1 MKKIFKSKN
10 SERFSIL
17 PHPLFFNKYLVLTM
31 LHVLVPAAC
40 MQLCAQSAYTSST
53 TYIGGYHIKCHG
65 QSTGTI
71 NANPNFG
78 TPPYTFLWNTGEN
91 TAQISN
97 KPAGIYVVTITDQN
111 NISQT
116 DTFEL
121 LQPYLLN
128 YQSVVS
134 NFNGYQI
141 DAHGAH
147 SGSIQLSATG
157 GTPPYRYYW
166 SDADSSVIKKDLVA
180 GTYQFT
186 ITDANQCSTSGSYTL
201 NEPGALQVSFSNIQ
215 QLTCF
220 KSNNGKATINITG
233 GLGNYDV
240 VWDNGSFSMSPDNLK
255 EGYNA
260 VRIYERGRAVLDT
273 GITLTQ
279 PDAIEVQFAKSN
291 YNGYNVSCVDCF
303 NGSISTTVTG
313 GTAPYT
319 YLWNDANNS
328 STPNLSNL
336 NGGEYELM
344 IMDANACKMSST
356 VQLSMPNPKDWSRY
370 GNSNTDTSEFIG
382 STDTSALRFK
392 INNQEVL
399 KMAGNGNIGIGTASP
414 TEKLEVNGVIKASG
428 LKLNNFELDIRPP
441 SAVNPEIISMGAV
454 TAGPSP
460 DPLNPI
466 FESTCIDPLNIE
478 RANLFNGGA
487 VYKVKTIIQ
496 NSLICKN
503 ADPTMYVGLYGCDG
517 AIEVNQTN
525 NGSQS
530 FSENKLL
537 INTLCGKDV
546 IVGKTDAG
554 NLIANYRLGVGVA
567 NPTEKFEVNGN
578 GIIFGKVGIGSAAP
592 EADLHIKNGISN
604 SFIIENT
611 QSPNKFKIEAANG
624 YGRLSSSGG
633 FLFFL
638 NSDQDV
644 TDVSSEFVISKNA
657 SHSGQA
663 GGTELFKIKND
674 GTAYLKDLWVKAPAT
689 NGAFPDYVFAKDYK
703 LKTLA
708 EVKAY
713 YLKNHHLPDL
723 PSATQIEAQGGVSMS
738 DLLIKLTKI
747 VEENTIY
754 LTQQDEQIKQLQAE
768 NLKLKKAIEKLA
780 K

>member
-1 MKKIFKSKN
+1 
-10 SERFSIL
+10 
-17 PHPLFFNKYLVLTM
+17 
-31 LHVLVPAAC
+31 

-166 SDADSSVIKKDLVA
+166 SDADSSVIKKDLAA

-186 ITDANQCSTSGSYTL
+186 ITDANQCSTSASYTL

-255 EGYNA
+255 AGYNA

-428 LKLNNFELDIRPP
+428 LKLNNFELAIRPP

-454 TAGPSP
+454 TAGPSY

-466 FESTCIDPLNIE
+466 FASTCIDPLNIE

-578 GIIFGKVGIGSAAP
+578 GIVFGKVGIGSAAP

-624 YGRLSSSGG
+624 VGRLISDGSVAI
-633 FLFFL
+633 FFNSEQL
-638 NSDQDV
+638 NSGSYFTIQ
-644 TDVSSEFVISKNA
+644 KNA
-657 SHSGQA
+657 SSWNGSNE
-663 GGTELFKIKND
+663 ELFKIYNNGNSYFKESLSI
-674 GTAYLKDLWVKAPAT
+674 GTNAFHPDFRLQVCGGIKAKRVRVEESWC
-689 NGAFPDYVFAKDYK
+689 DYVFEDNYQLLPLNEVEKYYK
-703 LKTLA
+703 THK
-708 EVKAY
+708 
-713 YLKNHHLPDL
+713 HLPDI
-723 PSATQIEAQGGVSMS
+723 PTSSEIEINGLDLGKLVALQMKKIEELTIHMVEMQKEIERLKSVS
-738 DLLIKLTKI
+738 K
-747 VEENTIY
+747 
-754 LTQQDEQIKQLQAE
+754 
-768 NLKLKKAIEKLA
+768 
-780 K
+780 

>member
-1 MKKIFKSKN
+1 
-10 SERFSIL
+10 
-17 PHPLFFNKYLVLTM
+17 
-31 LHVLVPAAC
+31 

-134 NFNGYQI
+134 NFNGYEI

-166 SDADSSVIKKDLVA
+166 SDADSSVIKKDLAA

-186 ITDANQCSTSGSYTL
+186 ITDANQCSTSASYTL

-255 EGYNA
+255 AGYNA

-370 GNSNTDTSEFIG
+370 GNSNIDNAQFIG
-382 STDTSALRFK
+382 STDASDVVFK
-392 INNQEVL
+392 ANNQEAISIRNDTVKFSAKL
-399 KMAGNGNIGIGTASP
+399 RLMNFDLDTLLTDNSKIIGMDENGNLKAYRKGDIQEGPTGFPPGCNNCGCTQVLAWGQSSNIINGVVVPVNSNDIVKCPVDGNVGIGTTLPEANSKLDIIGEIAIAGERLSVGYNGNVGIGIGTP
-414 TEKLEVNGVIKASG
+414 DEKLQLFGGNFKITNPWDYQNPVFFVNSS
-428 LKLNNFELDIRPP
+428 N
-441 SAVNPEIISMGAV
+441 
-454 TAGPSP
+454 
-460 DPLNPI
+460 
-466 FESTCIDPLNIE
+466 
-478 RANLFNGGA
+478 
-487 VYKVKTIIQ
+487 
-496 NSLICKN
+496 KN
-503 ADPTMYVGLYGCDG
+503 AGIGTGLPRGKFEIKMSNEDHISFGNMRTEESGWATSFIGFNAFREVGGTWKTTGDNSNSG
-517 AIEVNQTN
+517 AAVIFTN
-525 NGSQS
+525 TIGDLMFSTLNG
-530 FSENKLL
+530 ENVA
-537 INTLCGKDV
+537 NEFT
-546 IVGKTDAG
+546 TNDAG
-554 NLIANYRLGVGVA
+554 VKGASRMILTNDGRLGIGINPKNHFDLLSYRLVVD
-567 NPTEKFEVNGN
+567 GN
-578 GIIFGKVGIGSAAP
+578 IKCKKLRV
-592 EADLHIKNGISN
+592 DLQNWGD
-604 SFIIENT
+604 FV
-611 QSPNKFKIEAANG
+611 FDDG
-624 YGRLSSSGG
+624 YQLMD
-633 FLFFL
+633 L
-638 NSDQDV
+638 NSIEQ
-644 TDVSSEFVISKNA
+644 FISKN
-657 SHSGQA
+657 
-663 GGTELFKIKND
+663 K
-674 GTAYLKDLWVKAPAT
+674 
-689 NGAFPDYVFAKDYK
+689 
-703 LKTLA
+703 
-708 EVKAY
+708 
-713 YLKNHHLPDL
+713 HLPGM
-723 PSATQIEAQGGVSMS
+723 PSAQEIEKDGA
-738 DLLIKLTKI
+738 DLGEIVKLQQVKIEELTLYLI
-747 VEENTIY
+747 E
-754 LTQQDEQIKQLQAE
+754 
-768 NLKLKKAIEKLA
+768 LKKENEEMKIILNSK

>member
-1 MKKIFKSKN
+1 MKNIFKSKK
-10 SERFSIL
+10 SKRFSIL
-17 PHPLFFNKYLVLTM
+17 PHPLFFNKFLVLTM

-166 SDADSSVIKKDLVA
+166 SDADSSVIKKDLAA

-186 ITDANQCSTSGSYTL
+186 ITDANQCSTSASYTL

-255 EGYNA
+255 AGYNA

-414 TEKLEVNGVIKASG
+414 TEKFEVNGVIKASG

-454 TAGPSP
+454 TAGPSY

-554 NLIANYRLGVGVA
+554 NLIVNHNLGIGVTA
-567 NPTEKFEVNGN
+567 PNEKLEVAGN
-578 GIIFGKVGIGSAAP
+578 GII
-592 EADLHIKNGISN
+592 N
-604 SFIIENT
+604 
-611 QSPNKFKIEAANG
+611 
-624 YGRLSSSGG
+624 GRLSVGG
-633 FLFFL
+633 ASN
-638 NSDQDV
+638 NSYFTTN
-644 TDVSSEFVISKNA
+644 TDYQLCVNGKIVATEVLVKNR
-657 SHSGQA
+657 
-663 GGTELFKIKND
+663 ID
-674 GTAYLKDLWVKAPAT
+674 W
-689 NGAFPDYVFAKDYK
+689 PDYVFKKDYK
-703 LKTLA
+703 LKSIK
-708 EVKAY
+708 EVSSFVKQY
-713 YLKNHHLPDL
+713 GHLPGV
-723 PSATQIEAQGGVSMS
+723 PSAEEMETQGINTGEMLNLQMQKIEELTLYII
-738 DLLIKLTKI
+738 DLQK
-747 VEENTIY
+747 
-754 LTQQDEQIKQLQAE
+754 QIDALKQ
-768 NLKLKKAIEKLA
+768 A
-780 K
+780 KN